1 MLLVKEKPGNLDF
14 QAFIMSEIILSN
26 CFEIHT
32 AGSPLPVPDSHPNDS
47 PAERRASALTASS
60 AAFVCAAACADGGG
74 NSGGSR

>member
-32 AGSPLPVPDSHPNDS
+32 AGSRFYGHRK
-47 PAERRASALTASS
+47 RRWRQRRR
-60 AAFVCAAACADGGG
+60 VCRSQDLIRSIL
-74 NSGGSR
+74 NM